1 MRVIVRADTN
11 EHGELTRRELQ
22 QAFRKR
28 GKKLFG
34 PSKGAEMR
42 RFPRGGGPPPFGV
55 PAPPYQ
61 RPRPGGESGL

>member
-28 GKKLFG
+28 GKKLFSPPNRCG
-34 PSKGAEMR
+34 NASSPTRYWTSAIRWPGASRSPTAAGR
-42 RFPRGGGPPPFGV
+42 R
-55 PAPPYQ
+55 
-61 RPRPGGESGL
+61 